1 MLRNEKMINRW
12 SRGWISRFFFWIGSG
27 WKFKFCAD
35 F

>member
-1 MLRNEKMINRW
+1 MLRNEKMINHW
-12 SRGWISRFFFWIGSG
+12 SRGWISRFWIGSG